1 MKRTPSTAL
10 PHDGARRAG
19 QRQVSHPAVPG
30 RPAAAA
36 HPRALAARACALLA
50 GVVLAGCSGS
60 DTTTV
65 SGDVPVA
72 YVKRANTVRL
82 DPLTAA
88 SFQAGG
94 DLIIRDT
101 SSPSA
106 PEHNVTAA
114 FTQGAGDVADPEAS
128 YDGKKLVF
136 AMNCP
141 SSNTATIGGVKACT
155 DHWNIWE
162 YDMTTGGAAAG
173 TFRRITSSS
182 SYDDVG
188 PAYLP
193 NGRGFVF
200 SSNRQKTSSAK
211 QALGQSYTA
220 LDEYERQPVFNLHT
234 MDINGS
240 DQSITQISFNQSHD
254 RNPVVRP
261 NGDIMFS
268 RWEHVADRNRFSIF
282 TVKPDG
288 TNMFVLYGA
297 HADGN
302 SFLHP
307 RDMDPSGKYAG
318 FVASDLMPL
327 DRTNA
332 GGALMFIDAANYS
345 DQNVPANNTVPTTGG
360 QTSVTAQAL
369 NYGMGISPYGRVT
382 TPYPL
387 WDGTN
392 RVLVSYTP
400 CEVTKYGVVVACSTL
415 TAAEVAR
422 LSTTNRL
429 KTDVASDYLQDNVP
443 PSYAVYMF
451 DPSNQTWLP
460 VATPPAGYIYTDPI
474 PLQART
480 EPTSLPP
487 TSVDATLAAQG
498 LAQIEVV
505 SAYDTDPLNR
515 MGADE
520 SMPLPNGVISP
531 ADLLSGCPKVI
542 KTIKPAD
549 PLDTRPQVADL
560 VSMKDPANLAYKCAP
575 ARFVRVVRA
584 IAPPSSAT
592 GERQAIGNTNFEQN
606 QILGYAVVEP
616 DGSFKINIPADT
628 PVGFSIVDSQGRAFQ
643 VHTNWIQARPGEK
656 RTCDGCHSPRR
667 GAAINTGTVV
677 NTIPTSLT
685 PALATQHQA
694 GETMAATR
702 TRLNPALLAL
712 VPDPVYADVWANPAN
727 PSLYV
732 RPSID
737 LRYQNK
743 PVANLSTAPPING
756 VINYPDHIQP
766 LWDLGRPGGACSSCH
781 SAADTLLD
789 LSATVAGTGRLTS
802 YESLTMGAPVI
813 VNGQPVFQIQDGVN
827 VVERQPALVE
837 TMASESEIV
846 GLARKSRLSEIL
858 FGQTVMS
865 SAATQALYPTPTPDH
880 STMLNL
886 AEKRL
891 VAEWIDLGGKYYN
904 DPFAGGVQ
912 QVYKL
917 TTDNF
922 QSSGVYKIIQDT
934 CSTGCHLP
942 RGSNTTAPAGTSFVE
957 NKFVLTGDL
966 QGDFNN
972 TLTMIS
978 NVCSPP
984 GNYLLSKPATAPH
997 PTGAVIPG
1005 TTTPAPAVLPVGSP
1019 NYNTIAAWIQ
1029 SGC

>member
-1 MKRTPSTAL
+1 MKHEPIASL
-10 PHDGARRAG
+10 PHDCVRRPSPWHG
-19 QRQVSHPAVPG
+19 PDPAPDASIPR
-30 RPAAAA
+30 RPL
-36 HPRALAARACALLA
+36 ALACLLLA
-50 GVVLAGCSGS
+50 GVVLGACSGS
-60 DTTTV
+60 DSTTV

-72 YVKRANTVRL
+72 YVKRANSVRL

-88 SFQAGG
+88 NFQAGG

-106 PEHNVTAA
+106 QEHNVTAA

-136 AMNCP
+136 AMKCP
-141 SSNTATIGGVKACT
+141 TSNTATIGAVKACT
-155 DHWNIWE
+155 GNWNIWE

-173 TFRRITSSS
+173 TFRRITSSPT
-182 SYDDVG
+182 YDDVG

-200 SSNRQKTSSAK
+200 SSNRQKTSMAH
-211 QALGQSYTA
+211 QGLPGAPYTA
-220 LDEYERQPVFNLHT
+220 LDEYERQTVFNLHT

-240 DQSITQISFNQSHD
+240 DASITQISFNQSHD

-268 RWEHVADRNRFSIF
+268 RWEHVADRNRFSVF

-288 TNMFVLYGA
+288 TNMFILYGA
-297 HADGN
+297 HAAGN

-318 FVASDLMPL
+318 FLASDLMPL
-327 DRTNA
+327 DRTYG

-360 QTSVTAQAL
+360 QTSVTAQPL
-369 NYGMGISPYGRVT
+369 NVETGISPFGRVT

-415 TAAEVAR
+415 TGAELAR
-422 LSTTNRL
+422 LSTPNRL
-429 KTDVASDYLQDNVP
+429 KTAVDSDYVQDNVP

-451 DPSNQTWLP
+451 DPANQTWLP
-460 VATPPAGYIYTDPI
+460 VAIPPAGYIYTDPI

-487 TSVDATLAAQG
+487 TSVDASLAAQG

-505 SAYDTDPLNR
+505 SAYDTDLLNR

-520 SMPLPNGVISP
+520 SQPLPNGVISP
-531 ADLLSGCPKVI
+531 ADLLSGCTKVI
-542 KTIKPAD
+542 KTIKPSD

-584 IAPPSSAT
+584 IAPPSNAT

-606 QILGYAVVEP
+606 RILGYSVVEP

-677 NTIPTSLT
+677 NTVPTSWT
-685 PALATQHQA
+685 PALASQHQA

-702 TRLNPALLAL
+702 TRLNPALLSL
-712 VPDPVYADVWANPAN
+712 VSDPVYTDVWADPAK
-727 PSLYV
+727 PSLYT
-732 RPSID
+732 RPSIY
-737 LRYQNK
+737 LQYQNN
-743 PVANLSTAPPING
+743 PVANLGTLPPGTDG

-766 LWDLGRPGGACSSCH
+766 LWDLGRPQGACSSCH
-781 SAADTLLD
+781 GAADTLLN
-789 LSATVAGTGRLTS
+789 LSGLTYAGTGRLTS
-802 YESLTMGAPVI
+802 YESLTVGPPLI
-813 VNGQPVFQIQDGVN
+813 INGVPQLQVQDGVN
-827 VVERQPALVE
+827 VVVRQPALVE

-858 FGQTVMS
+858 FGRTVVMS
-865 SAATQALYPTPTPDH
+865 SSAAQIQYPTPALDH
-880 STMLNL
+880 STMLNV

-904 DPFAGGVQ
+904 NPFAAGVQ

-922 QSSGVYKIIQDT
+922 QSSGVYNIIQTT
-934 CSTGCHLP
+934 CATGCHLP
-942 RGSNTTAPAGTSFVE
+942 RGSNATAPAGTSFVE

-984 GNYLLSKPATAPH
+984 SNYLLSKPSTAPH
-997 PTGAVIPG
+997 PIGAVIPG
-1005 TTTPAPAVLPVGSP
+1005 TNTPGPAVLPVGSA